1 MKILFMAQL
10 NVAVNEN
17 RKAGVRRMIK
27 HNLKIDMTPL
37 VDLGFLLIA
46 FFVITTEL
54 SKPTVADL
62 YMPKDGK
69 PMLLGNSNALTV
81 LLGKNNTVFYYH
93 GDWQEAIKN
102 GQIFQTNFSYSKGL
116 GEVIRKQQQWL
127 DINKT
132 NSEGRNGLM
141 LLIKADN
148 EANYENL
155 LKALD
160 EITINQVNKY
170 AIIKLTV
177 AEKKFLKE
185 KNQE

>member
-17 RKAGVRRMIK
+17 RKAGIRRMIK

-62 YMPKDGK
+62 YMPTDGK
-69 PMLLGNSNALTV
+69 PMLFCNSNALTV

-93 GDWQEAIKN
+93 WDWQEAIKN
-102 GQIFQTNFSYSKGL
+102 GQIFQIFRCKIKYFICFFFILCKEISDMCLPVPGSKHPA
-116 GEVIRKQQQWL
+116 
-127 DINKT
+127 
-132 NSEGRNGLM
+132 
-141 LLIKADN
+141 LLIKN
-148 EANYENL
+148 TGL
-155 LKALD
+155 
-160 EITINQVNKY
+160 V
-170 AIIKLTV
+170 
-177 AEKKFLKE
+177 
-185 KNQE
+185 